1 MNPLEDVTKS
11 KNRNEKVVSAYD
23 EEEVTGIF
31 KVLKDELFKW
41 RMFVFVPALEI
52 NMKVSNTG
60 IFFNM
65 LLS

>member
-1 MNPLEDVTKS
+1 MNPLEGVTKP

-41 RMFVFVPALEI
+41 RMFVFVPALET
-52 NMKVSNTG
+52 NMNVSNTG
-60 IFFNM
+60 TFFNM